1 MARPRLIAK
10 AKAAGKPM
18 QVHMPARATLNKFAN
33 FNLQSASRYL
43 SYLSDAR
50 KTYYSHCNSVMHS
63 SGCVRKQE
71 VVEVTAQFISQANS
85 AYNKQVSDQV
95 QRITGELARLE
106 TLLSAGMVD
115 RRVLYEFRMAVDRVR
130 QTGWQVQ
137 RWLDGDEDAL
147 AVMLTQQ
154 RIRSATKMAR
164 QLAAEPVLA
173 EEHSDELTELRQAID
188 KLQMVLPPTN

>member
-1 MARPRLIAK
+1 
-10 AKAAGKPM
+10 
-18 QVHMPARATLNKFAN
+18 
-33 FNLQSASRYL
+33 
-43 SYLSDAR
+43 
-50 KTYYSHCNSVMHS
+50 
-63 SGCVRKQE
+63 
-71 VVEVTAQFISQANS
+71 VTAQFISQANS

-115 RRVLYEFRMAVDRVR
+115 RRVLHEFRMAVDRVR

-137 RWLDGDEDAL
+137 RWLEGDEDAL

-188 KLQMVLPPTN
+188 KLQMVLPPAN

>member
-1 MARPRLIAK
+1 MTE
-10 AKAAGKPM
+10 
-18 QVHMPARATLNKFAN
+18 H
-33 FNLQSASRYL
+33 
-43 SYLSDAR
+43 
-50 KTYYSHCNSVMHS
+50 
-63 SGCVRKQE
+63 
-71 VVEVTAQFISQANS
+71 FIEQANS

-164 QLAAEPVLA
+164 LLAAEPVLA
-173 EEHSDELTELRQAID
+173 EEHSGELVELRQAID
-188 KLQMVLPPTN
+188 KLQMVLPPAN